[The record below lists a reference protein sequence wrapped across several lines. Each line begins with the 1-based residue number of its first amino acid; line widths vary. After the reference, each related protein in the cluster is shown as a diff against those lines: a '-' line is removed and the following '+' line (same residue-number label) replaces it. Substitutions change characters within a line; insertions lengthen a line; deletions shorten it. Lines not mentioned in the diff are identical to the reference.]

1 MHVLCFSVQR
11 EKKVEW
17 KIKTQNILL
26 SSHILVSVELVSHI
40 KYIFFLY
47 VYNWFCSLLL
57 QYFFCLFSTI
67 FLHSSCLF
75 IVFVV
80 TYGNAKV

>member
-47 VYNWFCSLLL
+47 VYNWFCSLFLL
-57 QYFFCLFSTI
+57 VQHNFSA
-67 FLHSSCLF
+67 L
-75 IVFVV
+75 IVFIYCVCCDIW
-80 TYGNAKV
+80 